1 MPVQASM
8 RRGAQGSRGVQQA
21 SGTQNSREGWKP
33 ERPPGPWRLGRWGSL
48 QGGLGVCLIVGSTA
62 IGAIATMATASPPGF
77 LLGTFVVIGAVAAA
91 LAVRPWAGRVI
102 FPVPVLCY
110 LVAALLTGVI
120 YNHSAYSSKTALAIA
135 AAQWIASGF
144 LAMATATVLAVVL
157 VAVRWYL
164 WRRRDAGRDSGRPV
178 PGTGRD
184 PRPAAG
190 RETFADGTY
199 PGYADPGRTS
209 GGRHQRRPGQR
220 QQERRSLERSGS
232 AGNRNPGPRPPP
244 SRAPARIRALQL
256 FQRGVAKH
264 QVLDAVVGPEVNLGL
279 GLVAVAFRGHH
290 GAEPELVVSHH
301 VPRRQRR
308 HPAVPR

>member
-1 MPVQASM
+1 M
-8 RRGAQGSRGVQQA
+8 
-21 SGTQNSREGWKP
+21 
-33 ERPPGPWRLGRWGSL
+33 
-48 QGGLGVCLIVGSTA
+48 
-62 IGAIATMATASPPGF
+62 
-77 LLGTFVVIGAVAAA
+77 
-91 LAVRPWAGRVI
+91 I

-144 LAMATATVLAVVL
+144 LAMATATILAVVL

-199 PGYADPGRTS
+199 PGYADPGRTRGGRTS
-209 GGRHQRRPGQR
+209 GGRASDSR
-220 QQERRSLERSGS
+220 S
-232 AGNRNPGPRPPP
+232 AGAWSDPGPPGTGTPV
-244 SRAPARIRALQL
+244 PAA
-256 FQRGVAKH
+256 
-264 QVLDAVVGPEVNLGL
+264 
-279 GLVAVAFRGHH
+279 
-290 GAEPELVVSHH
+290 
-301 VPRRQRR
+301 
-308 HPAVPR
+308 AVPGPSPDPGPTTFPAGRSEVPGA